1 MDSQRELN
9 TALEYLVALSKED
22 HTKLQKKLYESF
34 SALSYLAL
42 EGRRAKFRKG
52 WAADLKDR
60 HDDPLFSKDEA
71 DIVETVSLSL
81 VKPLFE
87 KAGDQ
92 NNQTGGK
99 VPLVPS
105 MNPSGIL
112 QSITVNPADIS
123 IDKTFWK
130 VKQFLEGLDKQ
141 THDMSRNFGPFRYFY
156 ETSIDP
162 RFPLPVPIPVP
173 PFVTIIP
180 VPIPARAIPVM
191 IEAFVEGIRL
201 IMSVGAATVGLDPAK
216 SDLSR
221 KILSVVL
228 SLIDLFKGEWKQ
240 SLLSFAG
247 FFGQNPLILGLIGKV
262 FLNVFNF
269 ISPDLQEKLIYDV
282 YQSTKSLFMGSFLWL
297 FSTVAPDFVR
307 ASVRIQFD
315 KLKQIADNTNKQVD
329 KVEESMQKSV
339 QSSGLKI
346 DFKHIPE
353 DMVPTFDDIQNLQSI
368 ARQPAIYCS
377 KEFQEAI
384 QPLQMAPPARFIL
397 EMLNIPTDPDSVAME
412 CKTMLGSSL
421 DDTMEQLL
429 TPQVTVDPSSPLAA
443 ALNPE
448 AALTGLA
455 DKVPGAEAVKETVAA
470 AEKAHNSLNESIDK
484 AKATLDK
491 AAEGTAAATAV
502 ADKAEATAKG
512 IVKPEVQK
520 IEKKIKKGGSRRRR
534 STRRQSR
541 NPYSRQKRY

>member
-9 TALEYLVALSKED
+9 TALDYLVALSKED
-22 HTKLQKKLYESF
+22 PAKIQKKLYESF

-42 EGRRAKFRKG
+42 EGRRTKFRKG

-60 HDDPLFSKDEA
+60 HDDPLFSKDESE
-71 DIVETVSLSL
+71 IIEVISLSL

-87 KAGDQ
+87 KTAEQ
-92 NNQTGGK
+92 NKQTGGK

-105 MNPSGIL
+105 TNPSGIL
-112 QSITVNPADIS
+112 QNITINPDDLS

-130 VKQFLEGLDKQ
+130 VKHFLEGLDKQ

-162 RFPLPVPIPVP
+162 RIPLPVPIPVP
-173 PFVTIIP
+173 PFIAVIP
-180 VPIPARAIPVM
+180 VPIPARAIPVI
-191 IEAFVEGIRL
+191 IETFVEGIRL
-201 IMSVGAATVGLDPAK
+201 IMSVGGATLGLDPSK

-247 FFGQNPLILGLIGKV
+247 FFGQNPLIIGLIGKV

-282 YQSTKSLFMGSFLWL
+282 YQSTKSLFMGAFLWL

-307 ASVRIQFD
+307 ATVRVQFD
-315 KLKQIADNTNKQVD
+315 KLKELADNVNQQVD
-329 KVEESMQKSV
+329 KVEDSMQKSV
-339 QSSGLKI
+339 QSAGLKI
-346 DFKHIPE
+346 DFKHVPE

-384 QPLQMAPPARFIL
+384 KPLQMAPPARFIL
-397 EMLNIPTDPDSVAME
+397 EMLNIPTDPDSIEME
-412 CKTMLGSSL
+412 CKTMIGRSL
-421 DDTMEQLL
+421 DDTMEQFL
-429 TPQVTVDPSSPLAA
+429 TPEVTVDPSSSFAS

-448 AALTGLA
+448 TAMTGLTDKISGATAVKDAAASA
-455 DKVPGAEAVKETVAA
+455 DK
-470 AEKAHNSLNESIDK
+470 AHRALNESLDK
-484 AKATLDK
+484 AQATLDK
-491 AAEGTAAATAV
+491 ATERASSV
-502 ADKAEATAKG
+502 ADKTMTIANN
-512 IVKPEVQK
+512 
-520 IEKKIKKGGSRRRR
+520 IKKGGSRRRR
-534 STRRQSR
+534 RTYRQSR
-541 NPYSRQKRY
+541 RSRY

>member
-9 TALEYLVALSKED
+9 AALDYLVTLSKED
-22 HTKLQKKLYESF
+22 HTILQKKLYESF

-52 WAADLKDR
+52 WATDLKDR

-71 DIVETVSLSL
+71 DIIETVSLSL
-81 VKPLFE
+81 VKPIFE
-87 KAGDQ
+87 KDSQMASQ
-92 NNQTGGK
+92 NASQEGGA

-105 MNPSGIL
+105 TNPSGLLKNIA
-112 QSITVNPADIS
+112 INPEDIS
-123 IDKTFWK
+123 IDKTFWR
-130 VKQFLEGLDKQ
+130 VKHFLEGIDKQ
-141 THDMSRNFGPFRYFY
+141 THDLAREFGPFRFFY
-156 ETSIDP
+156 ETSVDP
-162 RFPLPVPIPVP
+162 RFPLPVPIPIP

-201 IMSVGAATVGLDPAK
+201 IMSVGAVTVGLDPAK

-228 SLIDLFKGEWKQ
+228 SLIDLFKGEWKH

-247 FFGQNPLILGLIGKV
+247 FFGQNPLIIGLIGKV

-269 ISPDLQEKLIYDV
+269 ISPDLQEKLIYDI
-282 YQSTKSLFMGSFLWL
+282 YQSTKSLFMGVFLWL

-307 ASVRIQFD
+307 ATVRIQFD
-315 KLKQIADNTNKQVD
+315 KLKQIADNANKQVD

-339 QSSGLKI
+339 QASGLKI

-384 QPLQMAPPARFIL
+384 QPLQMAPPARFML

-455 DKVPGAEAVKETVAA
+455 DKVPGAAAVKEAAAA
-470 AEKAHNSLNESIDK
+470 AEKAHSALNESIDK

-491 AAEGTAAATAV
+491 ATEGAT
-502 ADKAEATAKG
+502 KATIEDTTTKAQAT
-512 IVKPEVQK
+512 VKDSVETMKK

-534 STRRQSR
+534 KTRRQSR
-541 NPYSRQKRY
+541 LRHY

>member
-9 TALEYLVALSKED
+9 TALDYLVALSKED
-22 HTKLQKKLYESF
+22 PTKIQKKLYESF

-52 WAADLKDR
+52 WAANLKDR
-60 HDDPLFSKDEA
+60 HDDPLFSKDES
-71 DIVETVSLSL
+71 DIIETVSLSL

-87 KAGDQ
+87 KDINQ
-92 NNQTGGK
+92 NKQTGGK

-105 MNPSGIL
+105 TNPSGLL
-112 QSITVNPADIS
+112 QSVAVKPEDIS
-123 IDKTFWK
+123 IDKTFWR
-130 VKQFLEGLDKQ
+130 VKHFLEGLDKQ
-141 THDMSRNFGPFRYFY
+141 AHDMAREFGPFRYFY

-180 VPIPARAIPVM
+180 VPIPARAIPVI
-191 IEAFVEGIRL
+191 IESLVEAIRL
-201 IMSVGAATVGLDPAK
+201 IMSVGAVTVGLDPAK

-247 FFGQNPLILGLIGKV
+247 FFGENPLIIGLIGKV

-282 YQSTKSLFMGSFLWL
+282 YQSTKSLFMGAFLWI

-307 ASVRIQFD
+307 ATVRIQFD
-315 KLKQIADNTNKQVD
+315 KLKQLADNANQQVD
-329 KVEESMQKSV
+329 KVENSMQKSV

-353 DMVPTFDDIQNLQSI
+353 DVVPSFDDIQNLQSI
-368 ARQPAIYCS
+368 ARQPAIFCS

-384 QPLQMAPPARFIL
+384 KPLQMTPPARFIL
-397 EMLNIPTDPDSVAME
+397 EMLNIPTDPDSIEME

-429 TPQVTVDPSSPLAA
+429 TPEVTVDPSSPLAA
-443 ALNPE
+443 TLNPE
-448 AALTGLA
+448 ATLTDLA
-455 DKVPGAEAVKETVAA
+455 DTGPGAAAVKDAAAA
-470 AEKAHNSLNESIDK
+470 AEKAHTAFNESVDK
-484 AKATLDK
+484 VQATLDK
-491 AAEGTAAATAV
+491 ATEGASSV
-502 ADKAEATAKG
+502 ADKAQAVVEDTTNTVEDVAKN
-512 IVKPEVQK
+512 
-520 IEKKIKKGGSRRRR
+520 IKKGGSRRRR
-534 STRRQSR
+534 KTRRQSR
-541 NPYSRQKRY
+541 LRRY